1 MTDPL
6 ALVLRSEELIE
17 EMAREVVV
25 ALVPVAF
32 TKVKFCKVEEPV
44 RRRLAKVVS
53 PPVAVTVPVKLAAD
67 EMV

>member
-6 ALVLRSEELIE
+6 ALVLSNEEEIPLI
-17 EMAREVVV
+17 ARAEVV

-53 PPVAVTVPVKLAAD
+53 PPVAVTVPVKFEAD